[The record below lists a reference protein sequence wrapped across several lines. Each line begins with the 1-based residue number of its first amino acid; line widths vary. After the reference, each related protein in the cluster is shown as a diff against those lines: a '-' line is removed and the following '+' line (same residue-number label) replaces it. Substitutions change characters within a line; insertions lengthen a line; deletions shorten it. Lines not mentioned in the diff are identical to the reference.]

1 MFQKS
6 DSGLYECQISST
18 PVLSHILHLAV
29 TEPVTEILGGP
40 DIYVEEGATM
50 NLSCV
55 VRDSPEPPQFIFWY
69 YNLYLILSYLISS
82 YLILSYLILFYLIS
96 PDGASM
102 LRVKHDG

>member
-1 MFQKS
+1 MILQKT

-18 PVLSHILHLAV
+18 PVMSHILALAV

-55 VRDSPEPPQFIFWY
+55 VSQPITVQCGDHVTVNSQ
-69 YNLYLILSYLISS
+69 
-82 YLILSYLILFYLIS
+82 
-96 PDGASM
+96 
-102 LRVKHDG
+102 

>member
-1 MFQKS
+1 MMIMLQKT

-18 PVLSHILHLAV
+18 PVMSHILALAV

-55 VRDSPEPPQFIFWY
+55 VSGSQSEACV
-69 YNLYLILSYLISS
+69 L
-82 YLILSYLILFYLIS
+82 
-96 PDGASM
+96 
-102 LRVKHDG
+102 VT

>member
-1 MFQKS
+1 MMIMLQKT

-18 PVLSHILHLAV
+18 PVMSHILALAV

-55 VRDSPEPPQFIFWY
+55 VSQLANQSPVLWSRD
-69 YNLYLILSYLISS
+69 
-82 YLILSYLILFYLIS
+82 
-96 PDGASM
+96 
-102 LRVKHDG
+102 R